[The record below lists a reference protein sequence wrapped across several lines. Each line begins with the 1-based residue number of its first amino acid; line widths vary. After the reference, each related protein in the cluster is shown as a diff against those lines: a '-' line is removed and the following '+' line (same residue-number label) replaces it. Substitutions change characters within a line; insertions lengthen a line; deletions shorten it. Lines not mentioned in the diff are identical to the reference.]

1 MGEANMDVPSTVSV
15 IIGAVSVVVAVFAIA
30 QGAITSRDSRR
41 NFEKT
46 RDVLAEIDK
55 RAAITE
61 KIVAENQRELLD
73 TVKKLAIPEKPDIG
87 EEIGA
92 EFMRALLQDPNNA
105 TELMSEIMKMAP
117 IQEEQP
123 TS

>member
-1 MGEANMDVPSTVSV
+1 MDVSTAISLIVGVVSV
-15 IIGAVSVVVAVFAIA
+15 SIAIFAVVQASATAKE
-30 QGAITSRDSRR
+30 SRD

-55 RAAITE
+55 RAAVTE

-105 TELMSEIMKMAP
+105 SELMSELIKMAP
-117 IQEEQP
+117 SQEQHSNP
-123 TS
+123 

>member
-1 MGEANMDVPSTVSV
+1 MDVPSTVSV